1 MVEAARWYRL
11 AADRGELTAQ
21 CNLASLY
28 FRGHGVA
35 KEYTQAAT
43 WFRAAAERGYA
54 PAQDNLAWMYYSGT
68 GVALDYSE
76 AANWTRKSAQQGY
89 APAQV
94 DFGYLYEQG
103 KGVPLDY
110 VRAYKWYKLAAA
122 GGDDRGLA
130 RMKSLARL
138 MTQKQIS
145 EATDRA
151 AHFPGP
157 RAPAENPGTANS
169 FRSSFKER

>member
-1 MVEAARWYRL
+1 
-11 AADRGELTAQ
+11 
-21 CNLASLY
+21 
-28 FRGHGVA
+28 
-35 KEYTQAAT
+35 
-43 WFRAAAERGYA
+43 
-54 PAQDNLAWMYYSGT
+54 MYYRGA

-76 AANWTRKSAQQGY
+76 AARWTQKSAGQGY

-122 GGDDRGLA
+122 GGDDRGLN

-138 MTQKQIS
+138 MTQQQIS

-157 RAPAENPGTANS
+157 RSPEASTSTANS
-169 FRSSFKER
+169 VRNSFKER

>member
-1 MVEAARWYRL
+1 
-11 AADRGELTAQ
+11 
-21 CNLASLY
+21 
-28 FRGHGVA
+28 
-35 KEYTQAAT
+35 
-43 WFRAAAERGYA
+43 
-54 PAQDNLAWMYYSGT
+54 MYYSGA

-76 AANWTRKSAQQGY
+76 AARWARKSAEQGY

-145 EATDRA
+145 EASDRA
-151 AHFPGP
+151 SPLPRPQIPGRKP
-157 RAPAENPGTANS
+157 KHRKQYPKLIQGAMRLKCGS
-169 FRSSFKER
+169 SIVRKQRSGIFVG